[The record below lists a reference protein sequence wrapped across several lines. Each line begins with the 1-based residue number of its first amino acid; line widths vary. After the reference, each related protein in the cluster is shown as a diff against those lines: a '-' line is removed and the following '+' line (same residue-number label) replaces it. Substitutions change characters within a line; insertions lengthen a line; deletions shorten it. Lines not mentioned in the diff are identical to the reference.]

1 MPDGAQYRNA
11 VANAGNARALSPYA
25 PGASGPHMHRGY
37 HPMPG
42 FAFRRAGR
50 GPETAP
56 SLWPTGAPMS
66 LPLSPPSAVSPLP
79 LDAERRALLQRLTD
93 GLDPATL
100 WWVSGYLAGLASPQA
115 RAGDGVLAGATAL
128 PGLPAALAP
137 TTAEVDTLT
146 IVYGS
151 QTGNA
156 KRAAEAL
163 LAEAGTRGLKARLL
177 RADAYPLAELKR
189 ETQLVVVISTQG
201 DGDPPDDA
209 RGFVEH
215 LVGRRAP
222 KLDGLR
228 FAVLGLGDSSYA
240 KFCEIGRVIDARLA
254 ELGGRR
260 VAAFGEADVDVDTV
274 AVPWRADVLK
284 ALEALRPA
292 STPATTL
299 GPLALRV
306 EAGGSTAPSGAA
318 ANRDAPV
325 AAELLANTRLTGRG
339 SDRDTRH
346 LEFAIDPTTLDYTPG
361 DAAGVWPVQAPA
373 LVEALLEATRLDGD
387 VAVTQGAETLPLRR
401 WLAERRELTRLHRP
415 LLKAHAE
422 RSDSARLAATLADA
436 GATAEL
442 LQTTPLLDLL
452 AEHPAAWSAGDLVA
466 TLRPLAPRLYSIAS
480 SGEAVGDELHLTVGH
495 EVFEGRDGLRYGAA
509 SHYLATLKE
518 GDTARLFIERN
529 DRFRLPTDASRDVI
543 MIGPGTGVAPFRGFV
558 QQRAATGA
566 SGRNWLVF
574 GNPHFRSDF
583 LYQVEWQK
591 ALKAG
596 HLHRLDLAFSRDGA
610 AKTYVQHRLAEQGA
624 ELWRWLQDGAHL
636 YVCGDATRM
645 AKDVHAT
652 LLAIAQQHGGL
663 DADAAA
669 DYFTGLERTARYAR
683 DVY

>member
-1 MPDGAQYRNA
+1 
-11 VANAGNARALSPYA
+11 
-25 PGASGPHMHRGY
+25 
-37 HPMPG
+37 
-42 FAFRRAGR
+42 
-50 GPETAP
+50 
-56 SLWPTGAPMS
+56 MS
-66 LPLSPPSAVSPLP
+66 LPLSPPSPASPLP

-100 WWVSGYLAGLASPQA
+100 WWVSGYLAGLAAPQA
-115 RAGDGVLAGATAL
+115 RAADGVLAGATAL
-128 PGLPAALAP
+128 PGLPAALVPAA
-137 TTAEVDTLT
+137 AEVDTLT

-222 KLDGLR
+222 KLEGLR

-274 AVPWRADVLK
+274 AVPWRAAVLE
-284 ALEALRPA
+284 ALDALRPA
-292 STPATTL
+292 STPATPD
-299 GPLALRV
+299 PLALRV
-306 EAGGSTAPSGAA
+306 EAGGSATPASAA
-318 ANRDAPV
+318 ATREAP
-325 AAELLANTRLTGRG
+325 ALAELLANTRLTGRG

-346 LEFAIDPTTLDYTPG
+346 LDFAIEPATLDYTPG
-361 DAAGVWPVQAPA
+361 DAAGVWPLQAPA
-373 LVEALLEATRLDGD
+373 LVEALLEATGLDGD
-387 VAVTQGAETLPLRR
+387 AAVTQGAETLPLRR
-401 WLAERRELTRLHRP
+401 WLGERRELTRLHRP

-422 RSDSARLAATLADA
+422 RSDSAKLAATLADA
-436 GATAEL
+436 GATAAL

-452 AEHPAAWSAGDLVA
+452 AEHPAAWSATELVA
-466 TLRPLAPRLYSIAS
+466 ALRPLAPRLYSIAS
-480 SGEAVGDELHLTVGH
+480 SREAVGDELHLTVGH

-529 DRFRLPTDASRDVI
+529 ERFRLPRDASRDVI
-543 MIGPGTGVAPFRGFV
+543 MIGPGTGVAGLAIPVGEHGRELRPFHPLEAR
-558 QQRAATGA
+558 TL
-566 SGRNWLVF
+566 S
-574 GNPHFRSDF
+574 
-583 LYQVEWQK
+583 
-591 ALKAG
+591 
-596 HLHRLDLAFSRDGA
+596 
-610 AKTYVQHRLAEQGA
+610 
-624 ELWRWLQDGAHL
+624 
-636 YVCGDATRM
+636 
-645 AKDVHAT
+645 
-652 LLAIAQQHGGL
+652 LLAIALFTVIQLLGVRAGSGSQQL
-663 DADAAA
+663 LSLA
-669 DYFTGLERTARYAR
+669 
-683 DVY
+683 

>member
-1 MPDGAQYRNA
+1 
-11 VANAGNARALSPYA
+11 
-25 PGASGPHMHRGY
+25 
-37 HPMPG
+37 
-42 FAFRRAGR
+42 
-50 GPETAP
+50 
-56 SLWPTGAPMS
+56 MS
-66 LPLSPPSAVSPLP
+66 LPLSSPSPASPLP
-79 LDAERRALLQRLTD
+79 LDAERRALLQRLTE

-100 WWVSGYLAGLASPQA
+100 WWVSGYLAGLATPQA
-115 RAGDGVLAGATAL
+115 RAADGVLAGATAL
-128 PGLPAALAP
+128 PGLPAAFAP
-137 TTAEVDTLT
+137 ATTEVDTLT

-163 LAEAGTRGLKARLL
+163 LAESGTRGLKARLL

-222 KLDGLR
+222 KLESLR

-240 KFCEIGRVIDARLA
+240 KFCEIGRVLDARLA
-254 ELGGRR
+254 ELGGTRL
-260 VAAFGEADVDVDTV
+260 APLGEADVDVDTV
-274 AVPWRADVLK
+274 AVPWRADVLR

-292 STPATTL
+292 SKTGTPDTQ
-299 GPLALRV
+299 GLRV
-306 EAGGSTAPSGAA
+306 ALVDGGASPAVADTAATRES
-318 ANRDAPV
+318 PV

-346 LEFAIDPTTLDYTPG
+346 LEFAIDPATLDYAPG

-373 LVEALLEATRLDGD
+373 LVEAILEATGLDGD
-387 VAVTQGAETLPLRR
+387 AVVDLDGNALPLRQ
-401 WLAERRELTRLHRP
+401 WLGERRELTRLNRP

-422 RSDSARLAATLADA
+422 RSDSARLAAALADA
-436 GATAEL
+436 GESAAL
-442 LQTTPLLDLL
+442 LQRTPLLDLL
-452 AEHPAAWSAGDLVA
+452 AEHPASWAADDLVRS
-466 TLRPLAPRLYSIAS
+466 LRPLAPRLYSIAS
-480 SGEAVGDELHLTVGH
+480 SREAVGDELHLTVGH

-518 GDTARLFIERN
+518 GDTARLFIEHN
-529 DRFRLPTDASRDVI
+529 ERFRLPTDTSRDVI
-543 MIGPGTGVAPFRGFV
+543 MIGPGTGVAPFRAFV
-558 QQRAATGA
+558 QHRAATGA

-596 HLHRLDLAFSRDGA
+596 QLHRLDLAFSRDGA
-610 AKTYVQHRLAEQGA
+610 AKTYVQHRINEQGA

-652 LLAIAQQHGGL
+652 LLAIAQKHGGL
-663 DADAAA
+663 DTDAAA

>member
-1 MPDGAQYRNA
+1 
-11 VANAGNARALSPYA
+11 
-25 PGASGPHMHRGY
+25 
-37 HPMPG
+37 
-42 FAFRRAGR
+42 
-50 GPETAP
+50 
-56 SLWPTGAPMS
+56 MS
-66 LPLSPPSAVSPLP
+66 LPLSSPSPASPLP
-79 LDAERRALLQRLTD
+79 LDAERRALLQRLTE

-100 WWVSGYLAGLASPQA
+100 WWVSGYLAGLATPQA
-115 RAGDGVLAGATAL
+115 RAADGVLAGATAL

-137 TTAEVDTLT
+137 ATTEVDTLT
-146 IVYGS
+146 IIYGS

-189 ETQLVVVISTQG
+189 ETQLLVVISTQG

-222 KLDGLR
+222 KLEGLR

-240 KFCEIGRVIDARLA
+240 KFCEIGRVLDARLA
-254 ELGGRR
+254 ELGGTRL
-260 VAAFGEADVDVDTV
+260 APLGEADVDIDTV
-274 AVPWRADVLK
+274 AVPWRADVLR

-292 STPATTL
+292 SKTGTPDTH
-299 GPLALRV
+299 GLRV
-306 EAGGSTAPSGAA
+306 ALVDGGASPAVADTAAT
-318 ANRDAPV
+318 REAPV

-346 LEFAIDPTTLDYTPG
+346 LEFAIDPATLDYAPG

-373 LVEALLEATRLDGD
+373 LVEAILEATGLDGD
-387 VAVTQGAETLPLRR
+387 AVVDLDGTALPLRR
-401 WLAERRELTRLHRP
+401 WLGERRELTRLNRP

-422 RSDSARLAATLADA
+422 RSDSARLAAALADA
-436 GATAEL
+436 NESAGL
-442 LQTTPLLDLL
+442 LQRTPLLDLL
-452 AEHPAAWSAGDLVA
+452 AEHPGSWTADDLIRA
-466 TLRPLAPRLYSIAS
+466 LRPLAPRLYSIAS
-480 SGEAVGDELHLTVGH
+480 SREAVGDELHLTVGH

-529 DRFRLPTDASRDVI
+529 ERFRLPTDASRDVI

-558 QQRAATGA
+558 QHRAATGA

-596 HLHRLDLAFSRDGA
+596 QLHRLDLAFSRDGA
-610 AKTYVQHRLAEQGA
+610 SKTYVQHRLAEQGA

-652 LLAIAQQHGGL
+652 LLAIAQKHGGL
-663 DADAAA
+663 DTDAAA

>member
-1 MPDGAQYRNA
+1 
-11 VANAGNARALSPYA
+11 
-25 PGASGPHMHRGY
+25 
-37 HPMPG
+37 
-42 FAFRRAGR
+42 
-50 GPETAP
+50 
-56 SLWPTGAPMS
+56 MS
-66 LPLSPPSAVSPLP
+66 LPLSPPSPASPLP

-100 WWVSGYLAGLASPQA
+100 WWVSGYLAGLAAPQA
-115 RAGDGVLAGATAL
+115 RAADGVLAGATAL
-128 PGLPAALAP
+128 PGLPAALVPAA
-137 TTAEVDTLT
+137 AEVDTLT

-222 KLDGLR
+222 KLEGLR

-274 AVPWRADVLK
+274 AVPWRAAVLE
-284 ALEALRPA
+284 ALDALRPA
-292 STPATTL
+292 STPATPD
-299 GPLALRV
+299 PLALRV
-306 EAGGSTAPSGAA
+306 EAGGSATPASAA
-318 ANRDAPV
+318 ATREAP
-325 AAELLANTRLTGRG
+325 ALAELLANTRLTGRG

-346 LEFAIDPTTLDYTPG
+346 LEFAIEPATLDYTPG
-361 DAAGVWPVQAPA
+361 DAAGVWPLQAPA
-373 LVEALLEATRLDGD
+373 LVEALLEATGLDGD
-387 VAVTQGAETLPLRR
+387 AAVTQGAETLPLRR
-401 WLAERRELTRLHRP
+401 WLGERRELTRLHRP

-422 RSDSARLAATLADA
+422 RSDSAKLAATLADA
-436 GATAEL
+436 GATAAL

-452 AEHPAAWSAGDLVA
+452 AEHPAAWSATELVA
-466 TLRPLAPRLYSIAS
+466 ALRPLAPRLYSIAS
-480 SGEAVGDELHLTVGH
+480 SREAVGDEIHLTVGH

-529 DRFRLPTDASRDVI
+529 ERFRLPADASRDVI

-574 GNPHFRSDF
+574 GNPHSRSDF

-596 HLHRLDLAFSRDGA
+596 QLHRLDLAFSRDGA
-610 AKTYVQHRLAEQGA
+610 SKTYVQHRLQENGA
-624 ELWRWLQDGAHL
+624 ELWRWLQAGAHV

-663 DADAAA
+663 DRDASA

>member
-1 MPDGAQYRNA
+1 
-11 VANAGNARALSPYA
+11 
-25 PGASGPHMHRGY
+25 
-37 HPMPG
+37 
-42 FAFRRAGR
+42 
-50 GPETAP
+50 
-56 SLWPTGAPMS
+56 MS
-66 LPLSPPSAVSPLP
+66 LPLSPPSPASPLP

-115 RAGDGVLAGATAL
+115 RAGDSVLAGATAL

-137 TTAEVDTLT
+137 VTTEVDTLT

-156 KRAAEAL
+156 KRAAESL
-163 LAEAGTRGLKARLL
+163 LSEAGAQGLKARLL

-215 LVGRRAP
+215 LLGRRAP

-254 ELGGRR
+254 ELGGTRI
-260 VAAFGEADVDVDTV
+260 AGFGEADVDVDTV
-274 AVPWRADVLK
+274 AVPWRAEVVR

-292 STPATTL
+292 STPAKPD
-299 GPLALRV
+299 PLALRV
-306 EAGGSTAPSGAA
+306 EAGGSATPASAA
-318 ANRDAPV
+318 ATREAP
-325 AAELLANTRLTGRG
+325 ALAELLANTRLTGRG

-346 LEFAIDPTTLDYTPG
+346 LEFAIDPATLDYTPG
-361 DAAGVWPVQAPA
+361 DAAGVWPLQATA
-373 LVEALLEATRLDGD
+373 LVEAILEATGLDGD
-387 VAVTQGAETLPLRR
+387 TVVAQGAETLPLRR
-401 WLAERRELTRLHRP
+401 WLGERRELTRLHRP

-422 RSDSARLAATLADA
+422 RSDSAKLAAALADA
-436 GATAEL
+436 SIATAL

-452 AEHPAAWSAGDLVA
+452 AEHPAAWSATDLLA
-466 TLRPLAPRLYSIAS
+466 ALRPLAPRLYSIAS
-480 SGEAVGDELHLTVGH
+480 SREAVGDELHLTVGH
-495 EVFEGRDGLRYGAA
+495 EVFEGRDGLRYGAS

-529 DRFRLPTDASRDVI
+529 ERFRLPSDASRDVI

-596 HLHRLDLAFSRDGA
+596 QLHRLDLAFSRDGA
-610 AKTYVQHRLAEQGA
+610 SKTYVQHRLQENGA
-624 ELWRWLQDGAHL
+624 ELWRWLQAGAHV

-663 DADAAA
+663 DQDAAA

>member
-1 MPDGAQYRNA
+1 
-11 VANAGNARALSPYA
+11 
-25 PGASGPHMHRGY
+25 
-37 HPMPG
+37 
-42 FAFRRAGR
+42 
-50 GPETAP
+50 
-56 SLWPTGAPMS
+56 MS
-66 LPLSPPSAVSPLP
+66 LPLSPPPPALPLP
-79 LDAERRALLQRLTD
+79 LDTERRALLHRLTEGTD
-93 GLDPATL
+93 APTL
-100 WWVSGYLAGLASPQA
+100 WWLSGYLAGLAGPQA
-115 RAGDGVLAGATAL
+115 RYADTALAGATAL
-128 PGLPAALAP
+128 PGLPADVVAAAP
-137 TTAEVDTLT
+137 EVETLT
-146 IVYGS
+146 VVYGS

-163 LAEAGTRGLKARLL
+163 VADAGKHGLKARLL

-240 KFCEIGRVIDARLA
+240 KFCEIGRVLDARLA
-254 ELGGRR
+254 ELGGTRI
-260 VAAFGEADVDVDTV
+260 AGFGEADVDIDTV
-274 AVPWRADVLK
+274 AVPWRTEVLR
-284 ALEALRPA
+284 ALEVLRPPA
-292 STPATTL
+292 QAATPGVAGLRVATVEA
-299 GPLALRV
+299 PLA
-306 EAGGSTAPSGAA
+306 TAQ
-318 ANRDAPV
+318 ANPVATREAPV

-373 LVEALLEATRLDGD
+373 LVEALLEVTGLDGEA
-387 VAVTQGAETLPLRR
+387 AVTQGADTLPLRR
-401 WLAERRELTRLHRP
+401 WLGERRELTRLHRP

-422 RSDSARLAATLADA
+422 RSDSEKLAATLADA
-436 GATAEL
+436 DATAAL

-452 AEHPAAWSAGDLVA
+452 AEHPAAWSAEALVA
-466 TLRPLAPRLYSIAS
+466 ALRPLAPRLYSIAS
-480 SGEAVGDELHLTVGH
+480 SREAVGEELHLTVGH

-529 DRFRLPTDASRDVI
+529 ERFRLPADTSRDVI

-596 HLHRLDLAFSRDGA
+596 QLHRLDLAFSRDGA
-610 AKTYVQHRLAEQGA
+610 TKTYVQHRLAEQGA
-624 ELWRWLQDGAHL
+624 ELWRWLQEGAHL

-663 DADAAA
+663 DAEAAA
-669 DYFTGLERTARYAR
+669 DYLTGLERTARYAR

>member
-1 MPDGAQYRNA
+1 
-11 VANAGNARALSPYA
+11 
-25 PGASGPHMHRGY
+25 
-37 HPMPG
+37 
-42 FAFRRAGR
+42 
-50 GPETAP
+50 
-56 SLWPTGAPMS
+56 MS
-66 LPLSPPSAVSPLP
+66 LPLSPPSVPLPLP
-79 LDAERRALLQRLTD
+79 LDTERRALLLRLTEGAD
-93 GLDPATL
+93 APTL
-100 WWVSGYLAGLASPQA
+100 WWLSGYLAGLAGPQA
-115 RAGDGVLAGATAL
+115 RSVDGVLAGATAL
-128 PGLPAALAP
+128 PGLPPSVDTAP
-137 TTAEVDTLT
+137 VAVETLT

-156 KRAAEAL
+156 KRVAEGL
-163 LAEAGTRGLKARLL
+163 LAEAGSRGLKARLL
-177 RADAYPLAELKR
+177 RADAYALNELKR
-189 ETQLVVVISTQG
+189 ETHLVIVISTQG

-209 RGFVEH
+209 RGFVEN
-215 LVGRRAP
+215 LLGRRAP
-222 KLDGLR
+222 KLEGLR

-240 KFCEIGRVIDARLA
+240 KFCEIGRVLDARLA
-254 ELGGRR
+254 ELGGTRLTPL
-260 VAAFGEADVDVDTV
+260 GEADVDIDTV
-274 AVPWRADVLK
+274 AAPWRAEVLR

-292 STPATTL
+292 SAAVAQGGAAIRASIIDPAPAGSTTPA
-299 GPLALRV
+299 
-306 EAGGSTAPSGAA
+306 AA
-318 ANRDAPV
+318 TREAPV
-325 AAELLANTRLTGRG
+325 AAELLANLRLTGRD

-346 LEFAIDPTTLDYTPG
+346 LEFAIDPASLDYTPG

-373 LVEALLEATRLDGD
+373 LVEAILEATGLKGNAVVGLDGT
-387 VAVTQGAETLPLRR
+387 ALPLRQ
-401 WLAERRELTRLHRP
+401 WLAERRELTRLNRP

-422 RSDSARLAATLADA
+422 RSDSARLRAALADA
-436 GATAEL
+436 NESAAL
-442 LQTTPLLDLL
+442 LQRTPLLDLL
-452 AEHPAAWSAGDLVA
+452 TEHPGAWTAEDLVRQ
-466 TLRPLAPRLYSIAS
+466 LRPLAPRLYSIAS
-480 SGEAVGDELHLTVGH
+480 SREAVGDELHLTVGH
-495 EVFEGRDGLRYGAA
+495 EVFEGRDGPRYGAA

-529 DRFRLPTDASRDVI
+529 ERFRLPADASRDVI

-610 AKTYVQHRLAEQGA
+610 SKTYVQHRLAEQGA
-624 ELWRWLQDGAHL
+624 ELWRWLQAGAHL

-663 DADAAA
+663 DAEAAA

>member
-1 MPDGAQYRNA
+1 
-11 VANAGNARALSPYA
+11 
-25 PGASGPHMHRGY
+25 
-37 HPMPG
+37 
-42 FAFRRAGR
+42 
-50 GPETAP
+50 
-56 SLWPTGAPMS
+56 MS
-66 LPLSPPSAVSPLP
+66 LPLSPPPPSPPLP
-79 LDAERRALLQRLTD
+79 LDGERRALLQRLTEGVD
-93 GLDPATL
+93 APTL
-100 WWVSGYLAGLASPQA
+100 WWLSGYLAGLAGPQA
-115 RAGDGVLAGATAL
+115 RGVDGVLAGATAL
-128 PGLPAALAP
+128 PGLPAAIAP
-137 TTAEVDTLT
+137 ATTEVDTLT

-163 LAEAGTRGLKARLL
+163 LAEAGTRRLRARLL

-215 LVGRRAP
+215 LLGRRAP

-240 KFCEIGRVIDARLA
+240 KFCEIGRLIDARLA
-254 ELGGRR
+254 ELGGTRLG
-260 VAAFGEADVDVDTV
+260 ALGEADVDIDTV
-274 AVPWRADVLK
+274 AVPWRAEMLR

-292 STPATTL
+292 KAGSAPRNITTQASIIAPAHASDAS
-299 GPLALRV
+299 P
-306 EAGGSTAPSGAA
+306 TAAT
-318 ANRDAPV
+318 REAPV

-373 LVEALLEATRLDGD
+373 LVEAILDAAGLDGD
-387 VAVTQGAETLPLRR
+387 TVVTQGAETLPLRR
-401 WLAERRELTRLHRP
+401 WLGERRELTRLHRP
-415 LLKAHAE
+415 LLKAHAK
-422 RSDSARLAATLADA
+422 RSDSAKLAAALADA
-436 GATAEL
+436 SAATAL

-452 AEHPAAWSAGDLVA
+452 AKHPAAWSATDLVA
-466 TLRPLAPRLYSIAS
+466 ALRPLAPRLYSIAS
-480 SGEAVGDELHLTVGH
+480 SREAVGDELHLTVGH

-509 SHYLATLKE
+509 SHYLATLKG

-529 DRFRLPTDASRDVI
+529 ERFRLPADASRDVI

-566 SGRNWLVF
+566 GGRNWLVF
-574 GNPHFRSDF
+574 GNPRFRSDF

-596 HLHRLDLAFSRDGA
+596 QLHRLDLAFSRDGA
-610 AKTYVQHRLAEQGA
+610 TKTYVQHRLQENGA

>member
-1 MPDGAQYRNA
+1 
-11 VANAGNARALSPYA
+11 
-25 PGASGPHMHRGY
+25 
-37 HPMPG
+37 
-42 FAFRRAGR
+42 
-50 GPETAP
+50 
-56 SLWPTGAPMS
+56 MS
-66 LPLSPPSAVSPLP
+66 LPLSSPSPPSPLP
-79 LDAERRALLQRLTD
+79 LDAERRALLQRLTE

-100 WWVSGYLAGLASPQA
+100 WWVSGYLAGLATPQT
-115 RAGDGVLAGATAL
+115 RAADGVLAGATAL
-128 PGLPAALAP
+128 PGLPAALASA
-137 TTAEVDTLT
+137 TTEVDTLT

-156 KRAAEAL
+156 KRAAESL
-163 LAEAGTRGLKARLL
+163 LSEAGAQGLKARLL
-177 RADAYPLAELKR
+177 RADAYPLAEFKR
-189 ETQLVVVISTQG
+189 ETQLIVVISTQG

-215 LVGRRAP
+215 LTGRRAP
-222 KLDGLR
+222 KLEGLR

-240 KFCEIGRVIDARLA
+240 KFCEIGRVLDARLA
-254 ELGGRR
+254 ELGGTRL
-260 VAAFGEADVDVDTV
+260 APLGEADVDIDTV
-274 AVPWRADVLK
+274 AVPWRADVLRT
-284 ALEALRPA
+284 LEALRPA
-292 STPATTL
+292 SKTESPETQ
-299 GPLALRV
+299 GLRV
-306 EAGGSTAPSGAA
+306 ALVDGGASPALASKAA
-318 ANRDAPV
+318 TREAPV

-346 LEFAIDPTTLDYTPG
+346 LEFAIDPATLDYAPG

-373 LVEALLEATRLDGD
+373 LVEAILEATGLDGD
-387 VAVTQGAETLPLRR
+387 AVVDLDGTALPLRR
-401 WLAERRELTRLHRP
+401 WLGERRELTRLNRP

-422 RSDSARLAATLADA
+422 RSDSARLASALADA
-436 GATAEL
+436 GESAAL
-442 LQTTPLLDLL
+442 LQRTPLLDLL
-452 AEHPAAWSAGDLVA
+452 AEHPASWAADDLVRS
-466 TLRPLAPRLYSIAS
+466 LRPLAPRLYSIAS
-480 SGEAVGDELHLTVGH
+480 SREAVGDELHLTVGH

-518 GDTARLFIERN
+518 GDTARLFIEGN
-529 DRFRLPTDASRDVI
+529 ERFRLPTDASRDVI

-558 QQRAATGA
+558 QHRAATGA

-596 HLHRLDLAFSRDGA
+596 QLHRLDLAFSRDGA
-610 AKTYVQHRLAEQGA
+610 AKSYVQHRINEQGA

-663 DADAAA
+663 DRDAAA

>member
-1 MPDGAQYRNA
+1 
-11 VANAGNARALSPYA
+11 
-25 PGASGPHMHRGY
+25 
-37 HPMPG
+37 
-42 FAFRRAGR
+42 
-50 GPETAP
+50 
-56 SLWPTGAPMS
+56 MS
-66 LPLSPPSAVSPLP
+66 LPLSSPSPASPLP
-79 LDAERRALLQRLTD
+79 LDAERRALLQRLTE

-100 WWVSGYLAGLASPQA
+100 WWVSGYLAGLATPQA
-115 RAGDGVLAGATAL
+115 RAADGVLAGATAL
-128 PGLPAALAP
+128 PGLPAAFAP
-137 TTAEVDTLT
+137 ATTEVDTLT

-163 LAEAGTRGLKARLL
+163 LAESGTRGLKARLL

-222 KLDGLR
+222 KLESLR

-240 KFCEIGRVIDARLA
+240 KFCEIGRVLDARLA
-254 ELGGRR
+254 ELGGTRL
-260 VAAFGEADVDVDTV
+260 APLGEADVDVDTV
-274 AVPWRADVLK
+274 AVPWRADVLR

-292 STPATTL
+292 SKTGTPDTQ
-299 GPLALRV
+299 GLRV
-306 EAGGSTAPSGAA
+306 ALVDGGASPAVADTAATRES
-318 ANRDAPV
+318 PV

-346 LEFAIDPTTLDYTPG
+346 LEFAIDPATLDYAPG

-373 LVEALLEATRLDGD
+373 LVEAILEATGLDGD
-387 VAVTQGAETLPLRR
+387 AVVDLDGNALPLRQ
-401 WLAERRELTRLHRP
+401 WLGERRELTRLNRP

-422 RSDSARLAATLADA
+422 RSDSARLAAALADA
-436 GATAEL
+436 GESAAL
-442 LQTTPLLDLL
+442 LQRTPLLDLL
-452 AEHPAAWSAGDLVA
+452 AEHPASWAADDLVRS
-466 TLRPLAPRLYSIAS
+466 LRPLAPRLYSIAS
-480 SGEAVGDELHLTVGH
+480 SREAVGDELHLTVGH

-518 GDTARLFIERN
+518 GDTARLFIEHN
-529 DRFRLPTDASRDVI
+529 ERFRLPTDTSRDVI
-543 MIGPGTGVAPFRGFV
+543 MIGPGTGVAPFRAFV
-558 QQRAATGA
+558 QHRAATGA

-596 HLHRLDLAFSRDGA
+596 QLHRLDLAFSRDGA
-610 AKTYVQHRLAEQGA
+610 AKTYVQHRINEQGA

-663 DADAAA
+663 DRDAAA

>member
-1 MPDGAQYRNA
+1 
-11 VANAGNARALSPYA
+11 
-25 PGASGPHMHRGY
+25 
-37 HPMPG
+37 
-42 FAFRRAGR
+42 
-50 GPETAP
+50 
-56 SLWPTGAPMS
+56 
-66 LPLSPPSAVSPLP
+66 
-79 LDAERRALLQRLTD
+79 
-93 GLDPATL
+93 
-100 WWVSGYLAGLASPQA
+100 
-115 RAGDGVLAGATAL
+115 LAGATAL

-137 TTAEVDTLT
+137 ETTEVDTLT

-163 LAEAGTRGLKARLL
+163 LTEAGTRGLKARLL
-177 RADAYPLAELKR
+177 RADAYSLADLKR
-189 ETQLVVVISTQG
+189 ETQLIVVISTQG

-215 LVGRRAP
+215 LTGRRAP
-222 KLDGLR
+222 KLEGLR

-240 KFCEIGRVIDARLA
+240 KFCEIGRVLDARLA
-254 ELGGRR
+254 ELGGTRL
-260 VAAFGEADVDVDTV
+260 APLGEADVDIDTV
-274 AVPWRADVLK
+274 AVPWRADVLR

-292 STPATTL
+292 SKVEASVAP
-299 GPLALRV
+299 GLRV
-306 EAGGSTAPSGAA
+306 ALVDSGASPALASNA
-318 ANRDAPV
+318 ATREAPV

-346 LEFAIDPTTLDYTPG
+346 LEFAIDPATLDYAPG

-373 LVEALLEATRLDGD
+373 LVEAILEATGLDGD
-387 VAVTQGAETLPLRR
+387 AVVDLDGTALPLRR
-401 WLAERRELTRLHRP
+401 WLGERRELTRLNRP
-415 LLKAHAE
+415 LLKAHSE
-422 RSDSARLAATLADA
+422 RSDSARLASALADA
-436 GATAEL
+436 GESAAL
-442 LQTTPLLDLL
+442 LQRTPLLDLL
-452 AEHPAAWSAGDLVA
+452 AEHPASWAADDLIRS
-466 TLRPLAPRLYSIAS
+466 LRPLAPRLYSIAS
-480 SGEAVGDELHLTVGH
+480 SREAVGDELHLTVGH

-529 DRFRLPTDASRDVI
+529 ERFRLPTDASRDVI

-558 QQRAATGA
+558 QHRAATGA
-566 SGRNWLVF
+566 SGGNWLVF

-596 HLHRLDLAFSRDGA
+596 QLHRLDLAFSRDGA
-610 AKTYVQHRLAEQGA
+610 SKTYVQHRLAEQGA

-663 DADAAA
+663 DRDAAA

>member
-1 MPDGAQYRNA
+1 
-11 VANAGNARALSPYA
+11 
-25 PGASGPHMHRGY
+25 
-37 HPMPG
+37 
-42 FAFRRAGR
+42 
-50 GPETAP
+50 
-56 SLWPTGAPMS
+56 MS
-66 LPLSPPSAVSPLP
+66 LPLSSPLPVSPLP
-79 LDAERRALLQRLTD
+79 LDAERRALLQRLTE

-115 RAGDGVLAGATAL
+115 RAADGVLAGATAL
-128 PGLPAALAP
+128 PGLPTALDPA
-137 TTAEVDTLT
+137 TAEVDTLT

-156 KRAAEAL
+156 KRAAESL
-163 LAEAGTRGLKARLL
+163 LSEVGAQGFKARLL

-222 KLDGLR
+222 KLEGLR

-254 ELGGRR
+254 ELGGTRL
-260 VAAFGEADVDVDTV
+260 AALGEADVDIDTV
-274 AVPWRADVLK
+274 AVPWRADVLR

-292 STPATTL
+292 TDAGRAESA
-299 GPLALRV
+299 GLRV
-306 EAGGSTAPSGAA
+306 ALVENGASPAPAVTAAT
-318 ANRDAPV
+318 RDAPV
-325 AAELLANTRLTGRG
+325 FAELLANTRLTGRG

-346 LEFAIDPTTLDYTPG
+346 LEFAIDPATLDYTPG
-361 DAAGVWPVQAPA
+361 DAAGVWPLQAPA
-373 LVEALLEATRLDGD
+373 LVEAILDATGLDGD
-387 VAVTQGAETLPLRR
+387 AAVTQGTDTLPLRR
-401 WLAERRELTRLHRP
+401 WLGERRELTRLNRP

-436 GATAEL
+436 GATATL

-452 AEHPAAWSAGDLVA
+452 AEHPGAWTAEDLVRQ
-466 TLRPLAPRLYSIAS
+466 LRPLAPRLYSIAS
-480 SGEAVGDELHLTVGH
+480 SREAVGDELHLTVGH

-529 DRFRLPTDASRDVI
+529 ERFRLPADASRDVI

-558 QQRAATGA
+558 QHRAATGA

-596 HLHRLDLAFSRDGA
+596 QLHRLDLAFSRDGA
-610 AKTYVQHRLAEQGA
+610 CKTYVQHRLQENGA
-624 ELWRWLQDGAHL
+624 ELWRWLQEGAHL

-663 DADAAA
+663 DAEAAA

>member
-1 MPDGAQYRNA
+1 
-11 VANAGNARALSPYA
+11 
-25 PGASGPHMHRGY
+25 
-37 HPMPG
+37 
-42 FAFRRAGR
+42 
-50 GPETAP
+50 
-56 SLWPTGAPMS
+56 MS
-66 LPLSPPSAVSPLP
+66 LPLSSPSPASPLP

-115 RAGDGVLAGATAL
+115 RAAEGVLAGATAL
-128 PGLPAALAP
+128 PGLPAGLAP
-137 TTAEVDTLT
+137 APVEVDTLT

-189 ETQLVVVISTQG
+189 ETQLIVVISTQG

-215 LVGRRAP
+215 LTGRRAP
-222 KLDGLR
+222 KLEGLR

-240 KFCEIGRVIDARLA
+240 KFCEIGRVLDARLA
-254 ELGGRR
+254 ELGGTRL
-260 VAAFGEADVDVDTV
+260 APLGEADVDIDTV
-274 AVPWRADVLK
+274 AVPWRADVLR

-292 STPATTL
+292 PDAGTSDSTS
-299 GPLALRV
+299 LRV
-306 EAGGSTAPSGAA
+306 AHVDGGASPALASTAAT
-318 ANRDAPV
+318 REAPV

-346 LEFAIDPTTLDYTPG
+346 LEFAIDPATLDYAPG

-373 LVEALLEATRLDGD
+373 LVEAILEATGLEGDAVVDLDGT
-387 VAVTQGAETLPLRR
+387 ALPLRR
-401 WLAERRELTRLHRP
+401 WLGERRELTRLNRP

-422 RSDSARLAATLADA
+422 RSDSARLTASLADA
-436 GATAEL
+436 TASAAL
-442 LQTTPLLDLL
+442 LQRTPLLDLL
-452 AEHPAAWSAGDLVA
+452 AEHPASWTADDLVRS
-466 TLRPLAPRLYSIAS
+466 LRPLAPRLYSIAS
-480 SGEAVGDELHLTVGH
+480 SREAVGDELHLTVGH

-518 GDTARLFIERN
+518 GDSARLFIERN
-529 DRFRLPTDASRDVI
+529 ERFRLPADASRDVI

-558 QQRAATGA
+558 QHRAATGA

-596 HLHRLDLAFSRDGA
+596 QLHRLDLAFSRDGA
-610 AKTYVQHRLAEQGA
+610 SKTYVQHRIKEQGA

-663 DADAAA
+663 DAEAAA

>member
-1 MPDGAQYRNA
+1 
-11 VANAGNARALSPYA
+11 
-25 PGASGPHMHRGY
+25 
-37 HPMPG
+37 
-42 FAFRRAGR
+42 
-50 GPETAP
+50 
-56 SLWPTGAPMS
+56 MS
-66 LPLSPPSAVSPLP
+66 LPLSSPPPASPLP

-100 WWVSGYLAGLASPQA
+100 WWVSGYLAGLAGPLA
-115 RAGDGVLAGATAL
+115 RGADVALAGATAL
-128 PGLPAALAP
+128 PGLPAALVPAA
-137 TTAEVDTLT
+137 AEVDTLT

-163 LAEAGTRGLKARLL
+163 VADAGTRGLKARLL

-254 ELGGRR
+254 ALGGTR

-274 AVPWRADVLK
+274 AVPWRADVLR

-292 STPATTL
+292 STPATPD
-299 GPLALRV
+299 PLALRV

-318 ANRDAPV
+318 ATRDAPV

-346 LEFAIDPTTLDYTPG
+346 LEFAIDPAILDYTCG
-361 DAAGVWPVQAPA
+361 DAAGVWPLQAPA
-373 LVEALLEATRLDGD
+373 LVEAILEAAGLDGD
-387 VAVTQGAETLPLRR
+387 TVVTQGAETLPLRR
-401 WLAERRELTRLHRP
+401 WLGERRELTRLHRP

-422 RSDSARLAATLADA
+422 RSDSATLAAALSDA
-436 GATAEL
+436 SIATAL

-452 AEHPAAWSAGDLVA
+452 AEHPAVWSPEALVA

-480 SGEAVGDELHLTVGH
+480 SREAVGDELHLTVGH

-529 DRFRLPTDASRDVI
+529 ERFRLPADASRDVI

-596 HLHRLDLAFSRDGA
+596 QLHRLDLAFSRDGA
-610 AKTYVQHRLAEQGA
+610 SKTYVQHRLQENGA
-624 ELWRWLQDGAHL
+624 ELWRWLQAGAHV

-652 LLAIAQQHGGL
+652 LLAIAQHHGGL
-663 DADAAA
+663 DRDAAA

>member
-1 MPDGAQYRNA
+1 
-11 VANAGNARALSPYA
+11 
-25 PGASGPHMHRGY
+25 
-37 HPMPG
+37 
-42 FAFRRAGR
+42 
-50 GPETAP
+50 
-56 SLWPTGAPMS
+56 MS
-66 LPLSPPSAVSPLP
+66 LPLSPPTPTTPLP
-79 LDAERRALLQRLTD
+79 LDEDRRALLQRLTD

-100 WWVSGYLAGLASPQA
+100 WWVSGYLAGLASPTA
-115 RAGDGVLAGATAL
+115 RAADGVLAGATAL
-128 PGLPAALAP
+128 PGLPATLSPAA
-137 TTAEVDTLT
+137 AEVDTLT

-163 LAEAGTRGLKARLL
+163 LAEAGTRGLKSRLL

-189 ETQLVVVISTQG
+189 ETQLIVVISTQG

-222 KLDGLR
+222 KLDRLH

-240 KFCEIGRVIDARLA
+240 KFCEIGRVVDARLA
-254 ELGGRR
+254 ELGARR
-260 VAAFGEADVDVDTV
+260 LAALGEADVDVDTV
-274 AVPWRADVLK
+274 ATPWRADVLE
-284 ALEALRPA
+284 ALVALRPPTAEDAPRANAIRA
-292 STPATTL
+292 SLIAPAD
-299 GPLALRV
+299 
-306 EAGGSTAPSGAA
+306 AGATRSTAAT
-318 ANRDAPV
+318 RDAPV
-325 AAELLANTRLTGRG
+325 VAELLANTRLTGRG

-346 LEFAIDPTTLDYTPG
+346 LEFAIAPATLDYTPG

-373 LVEALLEATRLDGD
+373 LVEAILEAAGLDGD
-387 VAVTQGAETLPLRR
+387 AAVTQGTETLPLRQ
-401 WLAERRELTRLHRP
+401 WLGERRELTRLHRP

-422 RSDSARLAATLADA
+422 RSDSARLAAALADA
-436 GATAEL
+436 SATATL

-452 AEHPAAWSAGDLVA
+452 AEHPAAWSATDLLA
-466 TLRPLAPRLYSIAS
+466 ALRPLAPRLYSIAS
-480 SGEAVGDELHLTVGH
+480 SREAVGDELHLTVGH

-518 GDTARLFIERN
+518 GDMARLFIERN
-529 DRFRLPTDASRDVI
+529 ERFRLPADTSRDVI

-596 HLHRLDLAFSRDGA
+596 QLHRLDLAFSRDGA
-610 AKTYVQHRLAEQGA
+610 SKTYVQHRLAEQGA

-663 DADAAA
+663 DAEAAA
-669 DYFTGLERTARYAR
+669 DYLTGLERTARYAR

>member
-1 MPDGAQYRNA
+1 
-11 VANAGNARALSPYA
+11 
-25 PGASGPHMHRGY
+25 
-37 HPMPG
+37 
-42 FAFRRAGR
+42 
-50 GPETAP
+50 
-56 SLWPTGAPMS
+56 MS
-66 LPLSPPSAVSPLP
+66 LPLSSPSPASPLP

-100 WWVSGYLAGLASPQA
+100 WWVSGYLAGLATPQA
-115 RAGDGVLAGATAL
+115 RAADGVLAGATAL

-137 TTAEVDTLT
+137 ATTEVDTLT

-156 KRAAEAL
+156 KRAAESL
-163 LAEAGTRGLKARLL
+163 LSEAGAQGLKARLL

-189 ETQLVVVISTQG
+189 ETQLIVVISTQG

-222 KLDGLR
+222 KLEGLR

-240 KFCEIGRVIDARLA
+240 KFCEIGRVLDARLA
-254 ELGGRR
+254 ELGGTRL
-260 VAAFGEADVDVDTV
+260 AALGEADVDIDTI
-274 AVPWRADVLK
+274 AVPWRADVLR

-292 STPATTL
+292 SKTGTPDTPDLRA
-299 GPLALRV
+299 ALV
-306 EAGGSTAPSGAA
+306 GSGASPALASNA
-318 ANRDAPV
+318 ATREAPV

-346 LEFAIDPTTLDYTPG
+346 IEFAIDPATLDYAPG

-373 LVEALLEATRLDGD
+373 LVEAILEAAGLDGD
-387 VAVTQGAETLPLRR
+387 AVVDLDGTALPLRR
-401 WLAERRELTRLHRP
+401 WLGERRELTRLNRP

-422 RSDSARLAATLADA
+422 RSDSARLAAALADA
-436 GATAEL
+436 GESAAL
-442 LQTTPLLDLL
+442 LQRTPLLDLL
-452 AEHPAAWSAGDLVA
+452 AEHPASWTADDLIRS
-466 TLRPLAPRLYSIAS
+466 LRPLAPRLYSIAS
-480 SGEAVGDELHLTVGH
+480 SREAVGDELHLTVGH

-529 DRFRLPTDASRDVI
+529 ERFRLPTDASRDVI

-558 QQRAATGA
+558 QHRTASGA

-596 HLHRLDLAFSRDGA
+596 QLHRLDLAFSRDGA
-610 AKTYVQHRLAEQGA
+610 SKTYVQHRIEEQGA

-663 DADAAA
+663 DRDAAA